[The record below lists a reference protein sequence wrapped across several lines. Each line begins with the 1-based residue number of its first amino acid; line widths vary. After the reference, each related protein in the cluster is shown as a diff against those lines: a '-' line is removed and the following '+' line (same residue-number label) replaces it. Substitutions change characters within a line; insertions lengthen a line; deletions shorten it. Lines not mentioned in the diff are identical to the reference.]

1 MSSTPVDRHVF
12 VVLGGS
18 GDLMRRKLLPALWH
32 LSARGDLRR
41 RALVLATARR
51 SHLDDE
57 SYRQWAREALTEASL
72 SPDDQAAGWCDQ
84 CLHYQALGEE
94 TPADYAALAQRLEA
108 LEQQHDLPGNRLLYL
123 AIPPASVPLVV
134 QRLGEAGLHRS
145 RGWTRLVVEKPFGR
159 DLPSALALD
168 EQLKAFFTEKQIY
181 RIDHYLGKETVQN
194 LLVFRFA
201 NSLFEALWN
210 RQHVSSVQITVAED
224 REVGSRG
231 AFYDQTGALR
241 DMVQNHLTQL
251 LTLSAMEAPVAF
263 TAEAIRDEKARV
275 LRCIAGLSPAEVVR
289 GQYTAGTVG
298 GREVSDYRQTP
309 GVAHDSQTETY
320 VALRLAIRNWRW
332 QGVPFTLQTGKALAA
347 GQRQIVVKFRCPVLS
362 LFDRFPAATIQPNAL
377 IITLEPNEGFEVS
390 FAVKAPGPL
399 LTLQTQ
405 HLAFRYDEAFGPLPE
420 AYEALLLDVMN
431 GDQTL
436 FVRSDEVM
444 ESWRLFTPLL
454 DDPPPLYPYPAG
466 AWGPPEAQH
475 LLPPDTACGLEG

>member
-1 MSSTPVDRHVF
+1 MSTAPVDRHLF
-12 VVLGGS
+12 IVLGGS

-32 LSARGDLRR
+32 LTARGPLRG

-51 SHLDDE
+51 SRFDDQG
-57 SYRQWAREALTEASL
+57 YRQWAHEALNEASL
-72 SPDDQAAGWCDQ
+72 TTDDQVTGWCDQ
-84 CLHYQALGEE
+84 CLHYQALGNE
-94 TPADYAALAQRLEA
+94 TAADYEALAQRVAA
-108 LEQQHDLPGNRLLYL
+108 LEEQHSLPGNRLLYL
-123 AIPPASVPLVV
+123 AIPPANVPLVV

-145 RGWTRLVVEKPFGR
+145 RGWTRLVVEKPFGS

-168 EQLKAFFTEKQIY
+168 EQLKTYFTEEQTY

-201 NSLFEALWN
+201 NSLFESLWN
-210 RQHVSSVQITVAED
+210 RQHVASVQITVAED
-224 REVGSRG
+224 RDVGQRG
-231 AFYDQTGALR
+231 SFYDQTGALR

-251 LTLSAMEAPVAF
+251 LTLTAMEAPVAF

-275 LRCIAGLSPAEVVR
+275 LRCIPGLVPTEVVR
-289 GQYTAGTVG
+289 GQYTAGTIGQRAVPAYA
-298 GREVSDYRQTP
+298 EVP
-309 GVAHDSQTETY
+309 GVATGSQTETY

-332 QGVPFTLQTGKALAA
+332 QGVPFVLQTGKALAA
-347 GQRQIVVKFRCPVLS
+347 GQRQIVVNFRCPVLS
-362 LFDRFPAATIQPNAL
+362 LFDRFPEAVIEPNTL

-405 HLAFRYDEAFGPLPE
+405 RLGFRYDEVFGPLPE

-436 FVRSDEVM
+436 FVRRDEVM
-444 ESWRLFTPLL
+444 ESWRLYTPLL
-454 DDPPPLYPYPAG
+454 ENPPPLYPYAAG
-466 AWGPPEAQH
+466 TNGPSEAQRL
-475 LLPPDTACGLEG
+475 LLPTGQACSY